1 MVHTMQTKN
10 TSGNKLAMR
19 PSRSAHQASGLSR
32 QEDRWASLARAVLFQ
47 AVDDAARGERIEFE
61 DLRAW
66 AVVARLPL
74 YEVRRA
80 IQRASEATPLTAA

>member
-1 MVHTMQTKN
+1 MVYTMQAKN
-10 TSGNKLAMR
+10 TSGNKPAMT
-19 PSRSAHQASGLSR
+19 PSRRAHQASGLSR

-47 AVDDAARGERIEFE
+47 ALDDAASGARVEFE
-61 DLRAW
+61 ELRPW

-80 IQRASEATPLTAA
+80 IRKASEATPLTAA